1 VKSVMRQSRPGLTL
15 IEIAMATLVL
25 IVLLGIA
32 IPAFYSMLQRS
43 QLDAAVRQV
52 TSDVREAR
60 SRATLGGWQF
70 RLIGFEKD
78 SGSPFKNQYRL
89 VGRSST
95 AVAWPGDTV
104 ATFTSGTQM
113 AGDWIDVN
121 RLYPGVTLD
130 TSDATNRFYVSF
142 NSQGGAFETNSF
154 PLEVAHKTGQ
164 KQCLSVT
171 GAGSIRMVGCP

>member
-1 VKSVMRQSRPGLTL
+1 MKSVMRQSRAGLTL
-15 IEIAMATLVL
+15 VELAMATLVL

-60 SRATLGGWQF
+60 SRATLAGWQF
-70 RLIGFEKD
+70 RLVGFEND

-89 VGRSST
+89 VGRSTT
-95 AVAWPGDTV
+95 AVAWPADTV
-104 ATFTSGTQM
+104 ATFTSATQM

-121 RLYPGVTLD
+121 RLYPRVKLD
-130 TSDATNRFYVSF
+130 TSDAANRFWVSF
-142 NSQGGAFETNSF
+142 NAQGAAFEVNSF
-154 PLEVAHKTGQ
+154 PLQVGHQSGQ

-171 GAGSIRMVGCP
+171 GAGSIRTVGCP

>member
-1 VKSVMRQSRPGLTL
+1 MGESRPGLTL
-15 IEIAMATLVL
+15 VELAMATMVL

-60 SRATLGGWQF
+60 SRATLAGWQY
-70 RLIGFEKD
+70 RLLGFDND
-78 SGSPFKNQYRL
+78 SASPYKNQYRL
-89 VGRSST
+89 LGRSST
-95 AVAWPGDTV
+95 AVAWPADTV
-104 ATFTSGTQM
+104 AAFTSATQM
-113 AGDWIDVN
+113 AGTWIDVN
-121 RLYPGVTLD
+121 ELYPGVRLD

-154 PLEVAHKTGQ
+154 PLEVGHQSGQ
-164 KQCLSVT
+164 RQCLGIT
-171 GAGSIRMVGCP
+171 AAGSTRIVTCP